1 MKIHTVPEGVQSMPL
16 GKYLMRAWPMMPGWV
31 VRDALKQRSVRV
43 NGVRSGAEAKVM
55 AGDELKL
62 YILDKYFEAPLDV
75 LYENEGLL
83 AVNKPAGL
91 PVDADRANVGADTL
105 LSRVQARY
113 PSAQLCH
120 RLDAGTSGVVL
131 CARDERSHA
140 LLLRAFAEHWMTK
153 KYVALAAGRVEPEQ
167 AQLRAWLKKDA
178 GASRVRVFDHPSAG
192 AQEIRT
198 AYRML
203 ETARVKGET
212 LSLMEVTLI
221 TGRTHQI
228 RAHMAHIGHPL
239 LGDDKYGDRELN
251 RRLGGGIRLHAAEL
265 TLNGPELPEAWQGLR
280 IASPAPKWL

>member
-1 MKIHTVPEGVQSMPL
+1 MPL
-16 GKYLMRAWPMMPGWV
+16 ERYLRRAWPMMPAHALRDLLKRRDVKRDG
-31 VRDALKQRSVRV
+31 VRLGAEETVRGGDALKVYLPER
-43 NGVRSGAEAKVM
+43 
-55 AGDELKL
+55 
-62 YILDKYFEAPLDV
+62 YAPAPPALIYCD
-75 LYENEGLL
+75 GSL
-83 AVNKPAGL
+83 AAAVKPQGL
-91 PVDADRANVGADTL
+91 PVDADQDGVGADTL